1 MDRGGPE
8 PGLRAPAY
16 HRRHPKT
23 HRKSPDVGH
32 DIGSISRA
40 KWFIQKAIVGAP
52 GGRVD
57 TPKLLDR
64 RYINRG
70 TWIYLTGLLVRLG
83 ARIPLLFIAGR
94 AYGPALYGEFM
105 IAAGLA
111 ETAAA
116 IATLGFKRTLFT
128 FMNEEAAEE
137 AGRAVRHSLALG
149 LGLGCVFSGI
159 LMLLAPILAP
169 LFGVPEAADRI
180 AVFAWIVPVIVA
192 TEILLTATFFNRRLR
207 YDVWARCVAEPGT
220 QTVVA
225 GAFYMLGLIQVGLLA
240 SYAAALTAACLT
252 ALWGYNE
259 QFGLKSLW
267 GRIEAARVVDMTRRS
282 ASTGAFD
289 ILSML
294 MSRIDMFVV
303 GHFFSA
309 QGVGLY
315 GMAQQFLTLPDKVG
329 KSFAPVVMPVLSQ
342 ALHEGDLKRARS
354 ALAAMAPRQ
363 AALEGILVL
372 AFVAFGGFL
381 LKFFGGDQFEA
392 AAPVLAILAV
402 GVLVNDIFSIA
413 GLPLVVARPMVN
425 PGAGIVTLL
434 AYLAAIA
441 VIEDSY
447 GIEGVAVI
455 SVVAALIGNLWR
467 VQACYQVLFPADG
480 VAPPA
485 VKSPAE

>member
-1 MDRGGPE
+1 MVYPGDNSALTEHCLTGG
-8 PGLRAPAY
+8 
-16 HRRHPKT
+16 T
-23 HRKSPDVGH
+23 
-32 DIGSISRA
+32 
-40 KWFIQKAIVGAP
+40 
-52 GGRVD
+52 VD

-83 ARIPLLFIAGR
+83 ARVPLLFIAGR
-94 AYGPALYGEFM
+94 AYGPALYGEFL

-111 ETAAA
+111 ETVAAV
-116 IATLGFKRTLFT
+116 ATLGFKRTLFT
-128 FMNEEAAEE
+128 FMNEETQED
-137 AGRAVRHSLALG
+137 AGVAVRHALALG
-149 LGLGCVFSGI
+149 LGLGCLFAAA
-159 LMLLAPILAP
+159 LMALAPVLAP
-169 LFGVPEAADRI
+169 LFGVPEAAGRI

-207 YDVWARCVAEPGT
+207 YDVWARCVALPST

-225 GAFYMLGLIQVGLLA
+225 GAFYMAGLTQVGLLA

-252 ALWGYNE
+252 ALWGYSE

-267 GRIEAARVVDMTRRS
+267 GRVKAARVVDMTKRS

-289 ILSML
+289 ILTML

-309 QGVGLY
+309 EGVGLY
-315 GMAQQFLTLPDKVG
+315 GMAQQFLTLPDQIG

-363 AALEGILVL
+363 AALEGILVV
-372 AFVAFGGFL
+372 AFVVAGPFL

-392 AAPVLAILAV
+392 AAPVLAILAI
-402 GVLVNDIFSIA
+402 GVLVNDILSIA

-425 PGAGIVTLL
+425 PGAGIVTLV

-441 VIEDSY
+441 MVKDSF

-467 VQACYQVLFPADG
+467 IQAAYQVLFPG
-480 VAPPA
+480 VDVVPA
-485 VKSPAE
+485 KSPAE

>member
-1 MDRGGPE
+1 M
-8 PGLRAPAY
+8 LS
-16 HRRHPKT
+16 T
-23 HRKSPDVGH
+23 S
-32 DIGSISRA
+32 
-40 KWFIQKAIVGAP
+40 
-52 GGRVD
+52 
-57 TPKLLDR
+57 KLLDR

-83 ARIPLLFIAGR
+83 ARIPLLLIAGR

-111 ETAAA
+111 ETVAAV
-116 IATLGFKRTLFT
+116 ATLGFKRTLFG
-128 FMNEEAAEE
+128 FMNE
-137 AGRAVRHSLALG
+137 AGPGQGGTAVRHGLAIGVALG
-149 LGLGCVFSGI
+149 GVLSAI
-159 LMLLAPILAP
+159 LMFLAPTLAP
-169 LFGVPEAADRI
+169 LFGVPEAAHKI

-192 TEILLTATFFNRRLR
+192 TDILLTATFFNRRLR

-225 GAFYMLGLIQVGLLA
+225 GAFYLAGLTQVGLLA
-240 SYAAALTAACLT
+240 SYGAALTAACLT
-252 ALWGYNE
+252 ALWGYSE

-267 GRIEAARVVDMTRRS
+267 GRFDTALAVNMTRRS

-289 ILSML
+289 ILTML

-309 QGVGLY
+309 EGVGLY
-315 GMAQQFLTLPDKVG
+315 GMAQQFLTLPDKIG

-363 AALEGILVL
+363 AALEGILVV
-372 AFVAFGGFL
+372 AFVAAGAYL
-381 LKFFGGDQFEA
+381 LEFFGGHQFVA
-392 AAPVLAILAV
+392 AAPVLAILAA
-402 GVLVNDIFSIA
+402 GTLVNDILSIA
-413 GLPLVVARPMVN
+413 GLPLVVARPMIN
-425 PGAGIVTLL
+425 PGAGVLTL
-434 AYLAAIA
+434 AVYLGAIA
-441 VIEDSY
+441 VVEDSF

-455 SVVAALIGNLWR
+455 SVAAALIGNLWR
-467 VQACYQVLFPADG
+467 IQACYQVLFPGA
-480 VAPPA
+480 AIAAPA